1 MRSETYEDPVITAN
15 LVTSAPRRFVLVT
28 GAGRSGTS
36 TVAGA
41 LSYLGLQLPQPVLA
55 TNQSNPRGFFES
67 FWAIQFHRRIME
79 QANIDT
85 VDARPEAVD
94 LVQEVLRPEHLE
106 EVRQWLATE
115 AERAPQVVVKDPRS
129 AWMPG
134 LWATAADRAGLQ
146 PGFLT
151 MLRHPA
157 ETIGSRAT
165 YYAKG
170 DDAAVRDYQV
180 TNMAKWVNASLITE
194 RQTRGRPRVFLRYFD
209 LIEDWRSAMSVV
221 RDDLDLTFNTDLGS
235 GSEHPV
241 DGFIDPSLRRHR
253 VTWDEL
259 DMPAELRAVA
269 EGTWRASCTLADGHG
284 HDEQAEAE
292 LDDLS
297 RRFAALFRDA
307 RAITKDV
314 AAARATA
321 ARRRA
326 VRQARARAGERAAG
340 EGPAAQQ
347 PAARQPAAQRP
358 TGTARRLRHL
368 ASRAVSAARRR
379 SSRT

>member
-41 LSYLGLQLPQPVLA
+41 LNYLGIHLPQPVLA
-55 TNQSNPRGFFES
+55 TNESNPRGFFES

-79 QANIDT
+79 EANIDT

-94 LVQEVLRPEHLE
+94 LVREVLRPEHLE
-106 EVRQWLATE
+106 EVRQWLA
-115 AERAPQVVVKDPRS
+115 AESERVPQVVVKDPRS

-134 LWATAADRAGLQ
+134 LWAAAAGQAGLQ
-146 PGFLT
+146 PGFLM

-170 DDAAVRDYQV
+170 DEAAVRDYQV
-180 TNMAKWVNASLITE
+180 TNMAKWVNASLTTE

-209 LIEDWRSAMSVV
+209 LIEDWRAAMCVV

-235 GSEHPV
+235 GVQHPV

-253 VTWDEL
+253 VTWDEME
-259 DMPAELRAVA
+259 MPAELRAVA
-269 EGTWRASCTLADGHG
+269 EGTWLACNTLADRHG

-292 LDDLS
+292 LDDLG
-297 RRFAALFRDA
+297 RRFAALYRDA

-321 ARRRA
+321 ARKRA
-326 VRQARARAGERAAG
+326 LRQARARVEKRVGDHE
-340 EGPAAQQ
+340 P
-347 PAARQPAAQRP
+347 
-358 TGTARRLRHL
+358 
-368 ASRAVSAARRR
+368 ARRR
-379 SSRT
+379 PAEGATSLRRLVSRALSAVRRTSPR

>member
-1 MRSETYEDPVITAN
+1 MRSETYEDPVITNN
-15 LVTSAPRRFVLVT
+15 LVRSAPRRFVLVT

-41 LSYLGLQLPQPVLA
+41 LNYLGVHLPQPVLA
-55 TNQSNPRGFFES
+55 TNKSNPRGFFES

-94 LVQEVLRPEHLE
+94 LVQDVLRPEHLE
-106 EVRQWLATE
+106 ELRQWLAAE

-129 AWMPG
+129 AWMPR
-134 LWATAADRAGLQ
+134 LWASAADQAGLR
-146 PGFLT
+146 PGYLT

-170 DDAAVRDYQV
+170 DEAAVRDYQV
-180 TNMAKWVNASLITE
+180 TNMAKWVNASLVTE

-209 LIEDWRSAMSVV
+209 LIEDWRSAMGVV
-221 RDDLDLTFNTDLGS
+221 RDDLDLTFNTDLQPGR
-235 GSEHPV
+235 EHPV

-269 EGTWRASCTLADGHG
+269 EGTWVASCELADRHG

-314 AAARATA
+314 AAARAAAARKRA
-321 ARRRA
+321 ARRT
-326 VRQARARAGERAAG
+326 RARAENRAAG
-340 EGPAAQQ
+340 DAPEGAAGGQ
-347 PAARQPAAQRP
+347 PVGGAARV
-358 TGTARRLRHL
+358 RRL

-379 SSRT
+379 ASRT